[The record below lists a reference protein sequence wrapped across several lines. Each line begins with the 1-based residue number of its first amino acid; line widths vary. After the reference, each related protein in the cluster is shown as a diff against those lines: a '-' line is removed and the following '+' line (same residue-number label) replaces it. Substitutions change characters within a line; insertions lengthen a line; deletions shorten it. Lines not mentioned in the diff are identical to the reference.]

1 MSEFLLRSF
10 PRSLYFFCACCFC
23 VMFLACRKP
32 APAAAPAYDDVCPL
46 EGVCLRAQ
54 AGPAHDETCR
64 LPDISVRYNSA
75 DFASCSLVPQRR
87 LTMRE
92 NGTDVPIDVA
102 PAHSLVLLRDK
113 RALPNLAGDLL
124 KDYLK
129 ENSISLVPLT
139 DGSVQ
144 SYSTGYPYVY
154 KAAEELKKMLVKR
167 PVNFS
172 SGLRSKIPDLTTV
185 DVEHAFYAK
194 VRYFDFPSVS
204 GVAFLTQYT
213 QEPDSVLVSNDDLA
227 LVFQGLTKD
236 GRFYVDAHF
245 NLHHPSLPKDLE
257 AAGRTEKPGAAYL
270 KKAEKQLNDLP
281 EDSFE
286 PSVTRLMA
294 VIQSL
299 AAEKAGASGKP

>member
-1 MSEFLLRSF
+1 M
-10 PRSLYFFCACCFC
+10 
-23 VMFLACRKP
+23 
-32 APAAAPAYDDVCPL
+32 
-46 EGVCLRAQ
+46 Q
-54 AGPAHDETCR
+54 
-64 LPDISVRYNSA
+64 
-75 DFASCSLVPQRR
+75 
-87 LTMRE
+87 E
-92 NGTDVPIDVA
+92 NGTDVPIDVG

-113 RALPNLAGDLL
+113 RPLPKLSGDLL

-139 DGSVQ
+139 DGSVA
-144 SYSTGYPYVY
+144 SYSAGYPYVY

-194 VRYFDFPSVS
+194 VRYIDFPSGS
-204 GVAFLTQYT
+204 GIVFLTQYT
-213 QEPDSVLVSNDDLA
+213 QEPDSVLINNDDLV

-236 GRFYVDAHF
+236 GRFYIDAHF
-245 NLHHPSLPKDLE
+245 NLYHASLPKDPE
-257 AAGRTEKPGAAYL
+257 AATEKPGTAYL

-281 EDSFE
+281 DDSFE
-286 PSVTRLMA
+286 PSIARLVG

-299 AAEKAGASGKP
+299 ASEKAGTSGKP